1 LQHHGRIGKLRQY
14 LLLVRLPNV
23 FTTPSN
29 ILVGYLATTP
39 PAEANGFHLA
49 ALMVSSGLL
58 YIAGIVLNDYFDVE
72 VDRRERPSRP
82 LPSGSISKERA
93 MSIALIALAAANAIA
108 LAVSPASLAV
118 SAALTA
124 AIIAYDY
131 RLKRSP
137 AGPFAMGSTR
147 FLNVILGASPALSA
161 AVASG
166 GRAVPVPGIWAAAIF
181 AATSLFVYIIAI
193 MILSKKEVGNEKPN
207 TSVAFSIIFAMIASI
222 ALADIFLLQLQWV
235 FLINLMIFAAVIVAT
250 YKRLIITES
259 SPDSNPVQQA
269 IKNMVISIIILD
281 SIFVS
286 GMAGFSY
293 GMATLVLIAPA
304 ILLAKKLYMT

>member
-1 LQHHGRIGKLRQY
+1 MQHHGRIGKLRQY

-58 YIAGIVLNDYFDVE
+58 YIAGVVLNDYFDVE

-193 MILSKKEVGNEKPN
+193 MILSKKEVSNEKPN
-207 TSVAFSIIFAMIASI
+207 TSAAFSIIFAMIASI
-222 ALADIFLLQLQWV
+222 ALAGIFLLQLQWV
-235 FLINLMIFAAVIVAT
+235 FLINLMIFAAVIIAT
-250 YKRLIITES
+250 YKRLITES
-259 SPDSNPVQQA
+259 SPDSNPAQQA

-281 SIFVS
+281 SVFVS
-286 GMAGFSY
+286 GMAGFPY

-304 ILLAKKLYMT
+304 ILLAKKLYVT

>member
-1 LQHHGRIGKLRQY
+1 MQHHGRIGKLRQY

-137 AGPFAMGSTR
+137 AGAFAMGSTR

-193 MILSKKEVGNEKPN
+193 MILSKKEVSNEKPN
-207 TSVAFSIIFAMIASI
+207 TSAAFSIIFAMIASI
-222 ALADIFLLQLQWV
+222 ALAGIFLLQLQWV
-235 FLINLMIFAAVIVAT
+235 FLINLMIFAVVIIAT
-250 YKRLIITES
+250 YRRLITES
-259 SPDSNPVQQA
+259 SPDSNPAQQA

-281 SIFVS
+281 SVFVS
-286 GMAGFSY
+286 GMAGFPY

-304 ILLAKKLYMT
+304 ILLAKKLYVT

>member
-1 LQHHGRIGKLRQY
+1 MQNHGRIGKLRQY

-82 LPSGSISKERA
+82 LASGSISKERA
-93 MSIALIALAAANAIA
+93 MSIALIALAAANAIT

-166 GRAVPVPGIWAAAIF
+166 GRAVLVPGIWAAAIF

-207 TSVAFSIIFAMIASI
+207 TSAAFSIIFAMIASI
-222 ALADIFLLQLQWV
+222 ALAGIFLLQLQWV

-281 SIFVS
+281 SVFVS
-286 GMAGFSY
+286 GMAGFPY

-304 ILLAKKLYMT
+304 ILLAKKLYVT

>member
-1 LQHHGRIGKLRQY
+1 
-14 LLLVRLPNV
+14 
-23 FTTPSN
+23 
-29 ILVGYLATTP
+29 
-39 PAEANGFHLA
+39 
-49 ALMVSSGLL
+49 MVSSGLL

-193 MILSKKEVGNEKPN
+193 MILSKKEAGNEKPN
-207 TSVAFSIIFAMIASI
+207 TSAAFSIIFAMIASI

-250 YKRLIITES
+250 YKRLITES

-281 SIFVS
+281 SVFVS
-286 GMAGFSY
+286 GMAGFPY

-304 ILLAKKLYMT
+304 ILLAKKLYVT

>member
-82 LPSGSISKERA
+82 LPSGNISKERA

-193 MILSKKEVGNEKPN
+193 MILSKKEAGNEKPN
-207 TSVAFSIIFAMIASI
+207 TSAAFSIIFAMIASI
-222 ALADIFLLQLQWV
+222 ALAGIFLLQLQWV

-250 YKRLIITES
+250 YKRLITES

-281 SIFVS
+281 SVFVS
-286 GMAGFSY
+286 GMAGFPY

-304 ILLAKKLYMT
+304 ILLAKKLYVT

>member
-1 LQHHGRIGKLRQY
+1 LQNHGRIGKLRQY

-93 MSIALIALAAANAIA
+93 MSIAIIALAAANAIA

-131 RLKRSP
+131 RLKRST

-181 AATSLFVYIIAI
+181 AAMSLFVYIIAI
-193 MILSKKEVGNEKPN
+193 MILSKKEASNEKPN
-207 TSVAFSIIFAMIASI
+207 TSAAFSIIFAMIASI

-250 YKRLIITES
+250 YKRLITES

-281 SIFVS
+281 SVFVS
-286 GMAGFSY
+286 GMAGFPY

-304 ILLAKKLYMT
+304 ILLAKKLYVT

>member
-1 LQHHGRIGKLRQY
+1 MQNHGRIGKLRQY

-82 LPSGSISKERA
+82 LASGSISKERA

-222 ALADIFLLQLQWV
+222 ALAGIFLLQLQWV

-281 SIFVS
+281 SVFVS

-304 ILLAKKLYMT
+304 ILLAKKLYVT

>member
-1 LQHHGRIGKLRQY
+1 LQNHGRIGKLRQY

-193 MILSKKEVGNEKPN
+193 MILSKKEAGNEKPN
-207 TSVAFSIIFAMIASI
+207 TSAAFSIIFAMIASI
-222 ALADIFLLQLQWV
+222 ALGDIFLLQLQWV

-250 YKRLIITES
+250 YKRLITES

-281 SIFVS
+281 SVFVS
-286 GMAGFSY
+286 GMAGFPY

-304 ILLAKKLYMT
+304 ILLAKKLYVT